1 MATSYRPKSFG
12 FARIHRG
19 RAPKLS
25 DLSISQTNVRKK
37 HNLSPEFRD
46 IYIYIYQTIYIERER
61 ECVLYHVYVYMY
73 IIIYIYIYIIYYFFR
88 DIYIYIYV
96 YICIYVYIYDIS
108 YLIFIKQQETNLA
121 PSGR

>member
-25 DLSISQTNVRKK
+25 DLSISQTNVRK
-37 HNLSPEFRD
+37 NTIFLRNFG
-46 IYIYIYQTIYIERER
+46 IYIYIYTKLYIYRER
-61 ECVLYHVYVYMY
+61 ESVLYHVYVYMY
-73 IIIYIYIYIIYYFFR
+73 IIIYIYIYICIYM
-88 DIYIYIYV
+88 
-96 YICIYVYIYDIS
+96 YICIYIYDIS